1 MDLIQ
6 SNLYVSDCESA
17 INYEL
22 LQKNNINII
31 ISLGC
36 DIINNI
42 SDINKILNNQIKK
55 YISYPNLKDSPEIQ
69 IIKILNQLN
78 TIINDELLNNMKVL
92 VHCIYGQSRSITV
105 IISYLISIYNSL
117 SLDDAIEKVS
127 QIRNNICINPGFLCQ
142 LYLLYY
148 YGINNAYSNILIQNN
163 KYFND
168 YVCNFYILDN
178 YEYIKVDINNNTSNN
193 YNNID
198 TFSKNIKN
206 INSDI
211 IIKCK
216 YCENFLEY
224 KDNIIYPIDF
234 NLFILKYIDNFWK
247 GYNHIDIIN
256 HLKHNTICTIEEISK
271 DNTKLVL
278 NGLNNKNIRI
288 NNNEILCIQ
297 CNNCIGNFNE
307 NKLLLL
313 NNYMINDL
321 YLLNV

>member
-1 MDLIQ
+1 MH
-6 SNLYVSDCESA
+6 SH
-17 INYEL
+17 
-22 LQKNNINII
+22 INII

-42 SDINKILNNQIKK
+42 SDINKILNNQITK

-78 TIINDELLNNMKVL
+78 TIINDELLNNMNVL

-148 YGINNAYSNILIQNN
+148 YGINNSYSNILIQNN

-178 YEYIKVDINNNTSNN
+178 YEYIKVDINNNQPPKKKSR
-193 YNNID
+193 
-198 TFSKNIKN
+198 FGS
-206 INSDI
+206 
-211 IIKCK
+211 
-216 YCENFLEY
+216 
-224 KDNIIYPIDF
+224 
-234 NLFILKYIDNFWK
+234 
-247 GYNHIDIIN
+247 
-256 HLKHNTICTIEEISK
+256 
-271 DNTKLVL
+271 
-278 NGLNNKNIRI
+278 
-288 NNNEILCIQ
+288 
-297 CNNCIGNFNE
+297 
-307 NKLLLL
+307 
-313 NNYMINDL
+313 
-321 YLLNV
+321 